1 MQLSKR
7 LSNIKPRRWGDQM
20 ICCISD
26 KKTAALAIKA
36 ALSVHFECGTGV
48 ILAEADSGDLDL
60 GPAGK
65 FDQSSMAVAALFGN
79 ARSGVNKN

>member
-7 LSNIKPRRWGDQM
+7 SSNIKIRRWGDQM

-36 ALSVHFECGTGV
+36 AVSVHFECRTGA
-48 ILAEADSGDLDL
+48 I
-60 GPAGK
+60 
-65 FDQSSMAVAALFGN
+65 
-79 ARSGVNKN
+79 